1 MRSLSS
7 KVTYESLLAHLL
19 LVVFFYQTWQVLFYY
34 LDLLVDVEEEMVVLV
49 EMRELPQLEDFSYT
63 RLNTH

>member
-1 MRSLSS
+1 
-7 KVTYESLLAHLL
+7 
-19 LVVFFYQTWQVLFYY
+19 VVFFYQTWQVLFYY

-49 EMRELPQLEDFSYT
+49 EMREQPQLEDFSYT